1 VDYVKLLLV
10 VVKIDQARKF
20 MKIQWEVFH
29 WKMNTAQTNK
39 AVSEDNYRCLQKKSA
54 PRKTERVQISAFSVL
69 ALQEY

>member
-1 VDYVKLLLV
+1 
-10 VVKIDQARKF
+10 
-20 MKIQWEVFH
+20 
-29 WKMNTAQTNK
+29 MNTAQTNK